1 MSGATLST
9 YLYFNKKEQKMPQ
22 EDGVVKIRID
32 TNAEAAAK
40 QLNDVGTAFK
50 KNADT
55 IQKSSTVY
63 SGYEKAVRDNIEV
76 LRELALGGN
85 QNTEG
90 FRKLAE
96 QTREYK
102 KALDEANSA
111 VEKSTGG
118 FNNLSIGGVKVSS
131 VLKGIG
137 WGAVIKGVYDIGK
150 ASIQTAAQF
159 EQLSTSFRIMA
170 GSAAEGQRLTDSLIQ
185 LAAKTPM
192 TTESLSRAAQTL
204 LSFGES
210 TDSVIG
216 DLKLL
221 GDITGGEAQ
230 RFQSLALAFAQV
242 GSTGRLTGQDL
253 MQMVNQGFNPLQIMS
268 EKTGKSMAQLKKE
281 MADGKISFDMVK
293 QAMIDATSEG
303 GRFYGLMNEQS
314 ETLNGKL
321 STMSDT
327 WQQVGKSIG
336 DAFLP
341 MAKWA
346 VDALNTIGQATDNV
360 IKLLLDEQ
368 TTLKDV
374 KKSWDMY
381 WASKRKVKETLTF
394 TVEPYLNEKKAQ
406 ETAKQATKTVQKGFS
421 SAGSQNFDTPSITP
435 VRRSTTAS
443 GGATSQA
450 KQIKDAYDLANEAVE
465 KARRAVYNTAL
476 QFGASSPEVAK
487 AFEEYKQANDKISGL
502 QDIFKTEET
511 KTRFQQLQQ
520 EISNTTAKLQ
530 DLYLSGQ
537 GGSDAFVTTKNHLSE
552 LQTQLQDMNTAITS
566 NVGLSWDNVANSIR
580 SSLTSAL
587 MTPLQKGESAFDRL
601 GKIGLNVVQ
610 AIGQEIISNLLKQVT
625 LQTTLKAL
633 GGVFSMFGG
642 GGASLGMAIAGT
654 VAKNGKVFNNG
665 KVVPF
670 ARGGVVNKP
679 TLFPMAN
686 GAGLMG
692 EAGPE
697 AVMPLT
703 RKNGKLGVEAS
714 GGQMVVNIYNQSG
727 ASVETQKRDDGT
739 MDIFIKKFNSA
750 MSNER
755 TSGAFRNAYQRES
768 AKGVQAC

>member
-1 MSGATLST
+1 MADS
-9 YLYFNKKEQKMPQ
+9 
-22 EDGVVKIRID
+22 DGKVRIIID

-63 SGYEKAVRDNIEV
+63 GGYEKAVRDNIEV

-96 QTREYK
+96 QTKEYK
-102 KALDEANSA
+102 KALADANQA

-118 FNNLSIGGVKVSS
+118 FRNLSLGGINVGTA
-131 VLKGIG
+131 LKGIG
-137 WGAVIKGVYDIGK
+137 WAAVAKGIFDIGK

-192 TTESLSRAAQTL
+192 TTESLARATQTL

-210 TDSVIG
+210 TDNVIG

-221 GDITGGEAQ
+221 GDISGGEAQ

-253 MQMVNQGFNPLQIMS
+253 LQMVNQGFNPLQIMS

-314 ETLNGKL
+314 QTLNGKL

-341 MAKWA
+341 MAKKA
-346 VDALNTIGQATDNV
+346 VGALNTIGQATDNV

-374 KKSWDMY
+374 KRSWDEY

-394 TVEPYLNEKKAQ
+394 TVEPYLNEKRANQ
-406 ETAKQATKTVQKGFS
+406 TAKQATKTVQKGFS
-421 SAGSQNFDTPSITP
+421 STGSQNFETPSITP
-435 VRRSTTAS
+435 IRSSRTSS

-450 KQIKDAYDLANEAVE
+450 KQIKDSYDLATEAVNN
-465 KARRAVYNTAL
+465 ARRAVQNAALTYGTSSAQVQAAFEQYRQANQKLADVDSIFKIEEQKGAYQQLTSTVTELTAKLRDLAAEQKIGSTEWDLTKNALTSAQNDLAEVNKALESEGVKIEDKAKEISESLTSNLFNVIKGGGNAFDVFSNIAVTAL
-476 QFGASSPEVAK
+476 Q
-487 AFEEYKQANDKISGL
+487 KI
-502 QDIFKTEET
+502 
-511 KTRFQQLQQ
+511 
-520 EISNTTAKLQ
+520 ISKIL
-530 DLYLSGQ
+530 
-537 GGSDAFVTTKNHLSE
+537 E
-552 LQTQLQDMNTAITS
+552 LAV
-566 NVGLSWDNVANSIR
+566 VGPILNSITG
-580 SSLTSAL
+580 S
-587 MTPLQKGESAFDRL
+587 
-601 GKIGLNVVQ
+601 IG
-610 AIGQEIISNLLKQVT
+610 S
-625 LQTTLKAL
+625 
-633 GGVFSMFGG
+633 GGVFGTILGGIGKAFGF
-642 GGASLGMAIAGT
+642 
-654 VAKNGKVFNNG
+654 KNGAAFRNG
-665 KVVPF
+665 NVIPF

-679 TLFPMAN
+679 AVFPMAN

-692 EAGPE
+692 EAGAE
-697 AVMPLT
+697 AIMPLT
-703 RKNGKLGVEAS
+703 RKNGKLGVEATNT
-714 GGQMVVNIYNQSG
+714 GAVVNIYNQSG
-727 ASVETQKRDDGT
+727 ANVEAQKRDDGSV
-739 MDIFIKKFNSA
+739 DVFIRRVNDA
-750 MSNER
+750 LSNQR
-755 TSGAFRNAYQRES
+755 TSSGFRAAYAREDR
-768 AKGVQAC
+768 KGVQAC

>member
-1 MSGATLST
+1 MADS
-9 YLYFNKKEQKMPQ
+9 
-22 EDGVVKIRID
+22 DGKVRIIID

-55 IQKSSTVY
+55 IQKSSTAY

-102 KALDEANSA
+102 KALDEANQA

-137 WGAVIKGVYDIGK
+137 WTAIAKGIFDIGK

-341 MAKWA
+341 MAKKA
-346 VDALNTIGQATDNV
+346 VGALNTIGQATDNV
-360 IKLLLDEQ
+360 IRLLLDEQ

-394 TVEPYLNEKKAQ
+394 TVEPYLNEKKAK

-421 SAGSQNFDTPSITP
+421 SAGSQNYDTPSVTKT
-435 VRRSTTAS
+435 RNTKNSS
-443 GGATSQA
+443 GTTSQA
-450 KQIKDAYDLANEAVE
+450 TQIKDAYDLATEAVE
-465 KARRAVYNTAL
+465 KARRAVLNAGV

-487 AFEEYKQANDKISGL
+487 AFEQYKIANEKIAGL
-502 QDIFKTEET
+502 QDIFKVEETTGAYEKMQQRVNELTQSLRNLAAENKINTEEWNLN
-511 KTRFQQLQQ
+511 KTALEQAQAQLDETNKKLEDTGIKTENLSQS
-520 EISNTTAKLQ
+520 ISSS
-530 DLYLSGQ
+530 LSSGIINAVRN
-537 GGSDAFVTTKNHLSE
+537 GGNAFDAFSNLAVAA
-552 LQTQLQDMNTAITS
+552 LQKLLDKVIEMAVVQPIL
-566 NVGLSWDNVANSIR
+566 NSFTN
-580 SSLTSAL
+580 SFSKTSAAGGFFTKVL
-587 MTPLQKGESAFDRL
+587 GFFTKSAN
-601 GKIGLNVVQ
+601 GN
-610 AIGQEIISNLLKQVT
+610 
-625 LQTTLKAL
+625 
-633 GGVFSMFGG
+633 VFS
-642 GGASLGMAIAGT
+642 
-654 VAKNGKVFNNG
+654 NGKVL
-665 KVVPF
+665 PF
-670 ARGGVVNKP
+670 ARGGIVNKP
-679 TLFPMAN
+679 TLFPMKN
-686 GAGLMG
+686 GTGLMG

-697 AVMPLT
+697 AIMPLT

-714 GGQMVVNIYNQSG
+714 GNQTVVNIYNQSQ
-727 ASVETQKRDDGT
+727 SQIETRQREDGGMDVIIKRV
-739 MDIFIKKFNSA
+739 NQA
-750 MSNER
+750 LMSER
-755 TSGAFRNAYQRES
+755 TSSGFRAAYQRED
-768 AKGVQAC
+768 KRGVQAC

>member
-1 MSGATLST
+1 MADS
-9 YLYFNKKEQKMPQ
+9 
-22 EDGVVKIRID
+22 DGKVRIIID

-40 QLNDVGTAFK
+40 QLNDVGSAFK

-55 IQKSSTVY
+55 IQKSSTAY

-90 FRKLAE
+90 FKKLAE

-118 FNNLSIGGVKVSS
+118 FNNLSIGGIKVSS

-137 WGAVIKGVYDIGK
+137 WTAIVKGIYDIGK

-341 MAKWA
+341 MAKKA
-346 VDALNTIGQATDNV
+346 VGALNTIGQATGNV

-374 KKSWDMY
+374 KRSWDMY

-406 ETAKQATKTVQKGFS
+406 EAAKQATKTVQKGFS
-421 SAGSQNFDTPSITP
+421 SAGSQNYDTPSVTKT
-435 VRRSTTAS
+435 RNTRTSS
-443 GGATSQA
+443 GTTSQA
-450 KQIKDAYDLANEAVE
+450 TQIKDAYDLATEAVE
-465 KARRAVYNTAL
+465 KARRAVLNAGV

-487 AFEEYKQANDKISGL
+487 AFEQYKIANEKIAGL
-502 QDIFKTEET
+502 QDIFKVEETTGAYEKMQQRVNELTQSLRNLAAENKINTEEWNLN
-511 KTRFQQLQQ
+511 KTALEQAQAQLDETNKKLEDTGIKTENLSQS
-520 EISNTTAKLQ
+520 ISSS
-530 DLYLSGQ
+530 LSSGIINAVRN
-537 GGSDAFVTTKNHLSE
+537 GGNAFDAFSNLAVAA
-552 LQTQLQDMNTAITS
+552 LQKLLDKVIEMAVVQPIL
-566 NVGLSWDNVANSIR
+566 NSFTN
-580 SSLTSAL
+580 SFSKTSAAGGFFTKVL
-587 MTPLQKGESAFDRL
+587 GFFTKSAN
-601 GKIGLNVVQ
+601 GN
-610 AIGQEIISNLLKQVT
+610 
-625 LQTTLKAL
+625 
-633 GGVFSMFGG
+633 VFS
-642 GGASLGMAIAGT
+642 
-654 VAKNGKVFNNG
+654 NGKVL
-665 KVVPF
+665 PF
-670 ARGGVVNKP
+670 ARGGIVNKP
-679 TLFPMAN
+679 TLFPMKN
-686 GAGLMG
+686 GTGLMG

-697 AVMPLT
+697 AIMPLT

-714 GGQMVVNIYNQSG
+714 GNQTVVNIYNQSQ
-727 ASVETQKRDDGT
+727 SQIETRQREDGGMDVIIKRV
-739 MDIFIKKFNSA
+739 NQA
-750 MSNER
+750 LMSER
-755 TSGAFRNAYQRES
+755 TSSGFRAAYQRED
-768 AKGVQAC
+768 KRGVQAC

>member
-1 MSGATLST
+1 MADS
-9 YLYFNKKEQKMPQ
+9 
-22 EDGVVKIRID
+22 DGKVRIIID

-63 SGYEKAVRDNIEV
+63 GGYEKAVRDNIEV

-96 QTREYK
+96 QTKEYK
-102 KALDEANSA
+102 KALADANQA

-118 FNNLSIGGVKVSS
+118 FRNLSLGGINVGTA
-131 VLKGIG
+131 LKGIG
-137 WGAVIKGVYDIGK
+137 WAAVAKGIFDIGK

-192 TTESLSRAAQTL
+192 TTESLARATQTL

-210 TDSVIG
+210 TDNVIG

-221 GDITGGEAQ
+221 GDISGGEAQ

-253 MQMVNQGFNPLQIMS
+253 LQMVNQGFNPLQIMS

-314 ETLNGKL
+314 QTLNGKL

-341 MAKWA
+341 MAKKA
-346 VDALNTIGQATDNV
+346 IGALNTIGQATDNV

-374 KKSWDMY
+374 KRSWDEY

-394 TVEPYLNEKKAQ
+394 TVEPYLNEKRAK

-421 SAGSQNFDTPSITP
+421 STGSQNFDTPSITP
-435 VRRSTTAS
+435 IRNSRTSS
-443 GGATSQA
+443 SGATSQA
-450 KQIKDAYDLANEAVE
+450 KQIKDSYDLATEAVNN
-465 KARRAVYNTAL
+465 ARRAVQNAAL
-476 QFGASSPEVAK
+476 QYGTSSAQVQT
-487 AFEEYKQANDKISGL
+487 AFEQYRQANQKLADVDS
-502 QDIFKTEET
+502 IFKIEEQ
-511 KTRFQQLQQ
+511 KGAYQQLQDKVTSLTQ
-520 EISNTTAKLQ
+520 TLRDLAAENKINTDEWNINKTALDETKIKLQ
-530 DLYLSGQ
+530 EVDDSLKQTGIDTQNMAKSISSSLSSGIINAVRN
-537 GGSDAFVTTKNHLSE
+537 GGNAFDAFSNIAVSA
-552 LQTQLQDMNTAITS
+552 LQKVLDKVLEMSVINPI
-566 NVGLSWDNVANSIR
+566 LNSI
-580 SSLTSAL
+580 T
-587 MTPLQKGESAFDRL
+587 G
-601 GKIGLNVVQ
+601 GL
-610 AIGQEIISNLLKQVT
+610 
-625 LQTTLKAL
+625 
-633 GGVFSMFGG
+633 GG
-642 GGASLGMAIAGT
+642 GGIFGGILGGIGSLFGF
-654 VAKNGKVFNNG
+654 KNGAAFKNG
-665 KVVPF
+665 NVIPF

-679 TLFPMAN
+679 TVFPMAN

-692 EAGPE
+692 EAGAE
-697 AVMPLT
+697 AIMPLT
-703 RKNGKLGVEAS
+703 RKNGKLGVEATNT
-714 GGQMVVNIYNQSG
+714 GAVVNIYNQSG
-727 ASVETQKRDDGT
+727 ANVEAQKRDDGSV
-739 MDIFIKKFNSA
+739 DVFIRRVNDA
-750 MSNER
+750 LSNQR
-755 TSGAFRNAYQRES
+755 TSSGFRAAYAREDR
-768 AKGVQAC
+768 KGVQAC

>member
-1 MSGATLST
+1 
-9 YLYFNKKEQKMPQ
+9 MPQ

-55 IQKSSTVY
+55 IQKSSTAY

-137 WGAVIKGVYDIGK
+137 WTAIAKGIFDIGK

-170 GSAAEGQRLTDSLIQ
+170 GSAAEGQKLTDSLIQ

-204 LSFGES
+204 LAFGES

-341 MAKWA
+341 MAKKA
-346 VDALNTIGQATDNV
+346 VGALNTIGQATDNV

-406 ETAKQATKTVQKGFS
+406 EAAKQATKTVQKGFS
-421 SAGSQNFDTPSITP
+421 SAGSQNYDTPSVTKT
-435 VRRSTTAS
+435 RNTRTSS
-443 GGATSQA
+443 GTTSQA
-450 KQIKDAYDLANEAVE
+450 TQIKDAYDLATEAVE
-465 KARRAVYNTAL
+465 KARRAVLNAGV

-487 AFEEYKQANDKISGL
+487 AFEQYKIANEKIAGL
-502 QDIFKTEET
+502 QDIFKVEET
-511 KTRFQQLQQ
+511 KTKFQQLQEQ
-520 EISNTTAKLQ
+520 IQQTTVKLQ
-530 DLYLSGQ
+530 EMYLNGQ
-537 GGSDAFVTTKNHLSE
+537 GGTDAFTNTKNQLSQ
-552 LQTQLQDMNTAITS
+552 LQTQLTEMNTAITS
-566 NVGLSWDNVANSIR
+566 NVGLDWENISNSIKSNL
-580 SSLTSAL
+580 SSAIL
-587 MTPLQKGESAFDRL
+587 TPLQQGESAFDRL

-610 AIGQEIISNLLKQVT
+610 MIGQEIIRNLLKQIT
-625 LQTTLKAL
+625 LEKTLAAIKKV
-633 GGVFSMFGG
+633 GGLFGSFFGG
-642 GGASLGMAIAGT
+642 GGMAIAGT
-654 VAKNGKVFNNG
+654 TAANGKVFSRG
-665 KVVPF
+665 KVLPF
-670 ARGGVVNKP
+670 ARGGIVNKP
-679 TLFPMAN
+679 TLFPMKN
-686 GAGLMG
+686 GTGLMG

-697 AVMPLT
+697 AIMPLT

-714 GGQMVVNIYNQSG
+714 GNQTVVNIYNQSQ
-727 ASVETQKRDDGT
+727 SQIETRQREDGGMDVIIKRV
-739 MDIFIKKFNSA
+739 NQA
-750 MSNER
+750 LMSER
-755 TSGAFRNAYQRES
+755 TSSGFRAAYQRED
-768 AKGVQAC
+768 KRGVQAC

>member
-1 MSGATLST
+1 MADT
-9 YLYFNKKEQKMPQ
+9 
-22 EDGVVKIRID
+22 DGKVRIIID

-50 KNADT
+50 NSAAT

-63 SGYEKAVRDNIEV
+63 GGYEKAVRDNIEV

-90 FRKLAE
+90 FKKLAE
-96 QTREYK
+96 QTKEYK
-102 KALDEANSA
+102 KALADANQA

-118 FNNLSIGGVKVSS
+118 FRNLSIGGINLGTA
-131 VLKGIG
+131 LKGIG
-137 WGAVIKGVYDIGK
+137 WAAVAKGIFDIGK

-192 TTESLSRAAQTL
+192 TTETLARATQTL

-210 TDSVIG
+210 TDNVIG

-221 GDITGGEAQ
+221 GDISGGEAQ

-253 MQMVNQGFNPLQIMS
+253 LQMVNQGFNPLQIMS

-341 MAKWA
+341 MAKKA
-346 VDALNTIGQATDNV
+346 VGALNTIGQATDNV

-374 KKSWDMY
+374 KRSWDEY

-394 TVEPYLNEKKAQ
+394 TVEPYLNEKRATQ
-406 ETAKQATKTVQKGFS
+406 TAKQATKTVQKGFS
-421 SAGSQNFDTPSITP
+421 STGSQNFDTPAITP
-435 VRRSTTAS
+435 VRSSRTSS
-443 GGATSQA
+443 GSVTSQA
-450 KQIKDAYDLANEAVE
+450 KQIKDAYDLATEAVE

-476 QFGASSPEVAK
+476 QFGTAAPETQK
-487 AFEEYKQANDKISGL
+487 AFEQYKFANEKIQGL
-502 QDIFKTEET
+502 QDIFKVEET
-511 KTRFQQLQQ
+511 KTKFQLLQE
-520 EISNTTAKLQ
+520 EIQNTTQKLQ
-530 DLYLSGQ
+530 ELYLSG
-537 GGSDAFVTTKNHLSE
+537 GSETDAFVATKNHLSE
-552 LQTQLQDMNTAITS
+552 LQTQMQDMNTAITS
-566 NVGLSWDNVANSIR
+566 NVGLSWENVSNSIR
-580 SSLTSAL
+580 SNLTSAL
-587 MTPLQKGESAFDRL
+587 TTPLQQGESAFDRL
-601 GKIGLNVVQ
+601 GKIGLNIVQ
-610 AIGQEIISNLLKQVT
+610 QIGQEVVSNLLKQITLEKT
-625 LQTTLKAL
+625 LQAIKSFS
-633 GGVFSMFGG
+633 GGFGG
-642 GGASLGMAIAGT
+642 IGKIFGGFFGSA
-654 VAKNGKVFNNG
+654 NGNVFNNG
-665 KVVPF
+665 KIVPF
-670 ARGGVVNKP
+670 ARGGVVSKP
-679 TLFPMAN
+679 TLFPMKN
-686 GAGLMG
+686 GTGLMG

-703 RKNGKLGVEAS
+703 RKNGKLGVQAT
-714 GGQMVVNIYNQSG
+714 GNQTVVNIYNQSG
-727 ASVETQKRDDGT
+727 ASVETQKREDGS

-768 AKGVQAC
+768 SKGVQAC

>member
-1 MSGATLST
+1 MADS
-9 YLYFNKKEQKMPQ
+9 
-22 EDGVVKIRID
+22 DGKVRIIID

-63 SGYEKAVRDNIEV
+63 GGYEKAVRDNIEV

-96 QTREYK
+96 QTKEYK
-102 KALDEANSA
+102 KALADANQA

-118 FNNLSIGGVKVSS
+118 FRNLSLGGINVGTA
-131 VLKGIG
+131 LKGIG
-137 WGAVIKGVYDIGK
+137 WAAVAKGIFDIGK

-192 TTESLSRAAQTL
+192 TTESLARATQTL

-210 TDSVIG
+210 TDNVIG

-221 GDITGGEAQ
+221 GDISGGEAQ

-253 MQMVNQGFNPLQIMS
+253 LQMVNQGFNPLQIMS

-314 ETLNGKL
+314 QTLNGKL

-341 MAKWA
+341 MAKKA
-346 VDALNTIGQATDNV
+346 VGALNTIGQATDNV

-374 KKSWDMY
+374 KRSWDEY

-394 TVEPYLNEKKAQ
+394 TVEPYLNEKRANQ
-406 ETAKQATKTVQKGFS
+406 TAKQATKTVQKGFS
-421 SAGSQNFDTPSITP
+421 STGSQNFETPSITP
-435 VRRSTTAS
+435 IRSSRTSS
-443 GGATSQA
+443 GGATAQA
-450 KQIKDAYDLANEAVE
+450 KQIKDSYDLATEAVNN
-465 KARRAVYNTAL
+465 ARRAVQNAAL
-476 QFGASSPEVAK
+476 TYGTSSTQVQA
-487 AFEEYKQANDKISGL
+487 AFEQYKQANQKLADV
-502 QDIFKTEET
+502 DAIFKIEQQ
-511 KTRFQQLQQ
+511 KGAYQQLQDKVTSLTQ
-520 EISNTTAKLQ
+520 TLRDLAAENKINTDEWNINKTALDETKIKLQ
-530 DLYLSGQ
+530 EVDDSLKQTGIDTQNMAKSISSSLSSGIINAVRN
-537 GGSDAFVTTKNHLSE
+537 GGNAFDAFSNIAVSA
-552 LQTQLQDMNTAITS
+552 LQKVLDKILEMSVINPI
-566 NVGLSWDNVANSIR
+566 LNSI
-580 SSLTSAL
+580 T
-587 MTPLQKGESAFDRL
+587 G
-601 GKIGLNVVQ
+601 GL
-610 AIGQEIISNLLKQVT
+610 
-625 LQTTLKAL
+625 
-633 GGVFSMFGG
+633 GG
-642 GGASLGMAIAGT
+642 GGIFGGILGGIGSLFGF
-654 VAKNGKVFNNG
+654 KNGAAFKNG
-665 KVVPF
+665 NVIPF

-679 TLFPMAN
+679 AVFPMAN

-692 EAGPE
+692 EAGAE
-697 AVMPLT
+697 AIMPLT
-703 RKNGKLGVEAS
+703 RKNGKLGVEATNT
-714 GGQMVVNIYNQSG
+714 GAVVNIYNQSG
-727 ASVETQKRDDGT
+727 ANVEAQKRDDGSV
-739 MDIFIKKFNSA
+739 DVFIRRVNDA
-750 MSNER
+750 LSNQR
-755 TSGAFRNAYQRES
+755 TSSGFRAAYAREDR
-768 AKGVQAC
+768 KGVQAC